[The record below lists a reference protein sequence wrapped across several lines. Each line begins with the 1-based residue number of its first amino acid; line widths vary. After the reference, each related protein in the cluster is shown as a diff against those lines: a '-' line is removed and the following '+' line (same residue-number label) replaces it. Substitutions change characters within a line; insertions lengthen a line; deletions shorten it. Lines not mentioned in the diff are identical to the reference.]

1 MKQLPSYFDSM
12 IDLLTE
18 YVEKRVDH
26 FTLQTYIDGAYEGPY
41 VQALQEHENILLIEA
56 VSNEYL
62 QPPLEEAGHQTL
74 LFMRWRFYPE
84 SYLPNYTQFIN
95 QAITT
100 PREVAVKL
108 VQALHF
114 AYGVD
119 DTYLYEIG
127 PELEGHKGRYRKIGA
142 VNEYKS

>member
-1 MKQLPSYFDSM
+1 MKQLPSYFEPL

-26 FTLQTYIDGAYEGPY
+26 FTLQTYIEGAFEGPY

-62 QPPLEEAGHQTL
+62 LPPLEEAGHQTL
-74 LFMRWRFYPE
+74 LFMGWRFYPE

-95 QAITT
+95 QSQVS
-100 PREVAVKL
+100 PREIAMKL
-108 VQALHF
+108 ANALHF

-119 DTYLYEIG
+119 QSYSFEIG
-127 PELEGHKGRYRKIGA
+127 PTLDGLKCHYQQLGA
-142 VNEYKS
+142 IND